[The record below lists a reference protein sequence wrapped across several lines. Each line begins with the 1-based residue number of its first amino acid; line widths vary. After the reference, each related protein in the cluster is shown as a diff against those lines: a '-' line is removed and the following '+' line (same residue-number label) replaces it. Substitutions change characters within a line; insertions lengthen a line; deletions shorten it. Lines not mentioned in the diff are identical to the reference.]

1 MRTYKWLFIGGSI
14 MLLASFL
21 SLFFQSPNRVSATS
35 GPNCDAVKCTFID
48 TTINDF
54 QVGQF
59 AYTSLNNATGDGS
72 VQLLPVGLTSPWI
85 TDTYNIGTPR
95 TELAAVAYNG
105 NGTDYIYVIG
115 GLDNSTPRQVL
126 KQILKATANSN
137 GSIASPGFTVVSGAD
152 LPFGRSG
159 HTAVISPTATG
170 AWLYVLGGN
179 TQDQFGIEL
188 ITSTIYYNFIDSNG
202 NFPEPGNWRTATMP
216 PYGFL
221 GNGEL
226 VYYQAV
232 VNNGYLYVMG
242 GADQYG
248 SPYNN
253 IYRASINAS
262 TGALG
267 SWQPETNLPNISRK
281 SFAAVTWQGLTGNNF
296 IYLLG
301 GLKDNDYIAQSQVDF
316 TSFNS
321 SDGSL
326 NVFPDP
332 TANGAAL
339 PYGYYAHGAV
349 QSNGA
354 LYVVAGNPGGSD
366 TNITTT
372 VQSALIDEN
381 TGGLK
386 NIIEGTTNPWI
397 TSNPLPEGRKYHATV
412 IGSNNGE
419 VYVIG
424 GYGPEGTG
432 TNTVYHGSTRGMGA
446 NYAPNGTF
454 TSKSI
459 YLQGQRNVNTLVVNT
474 TMTSPVTMT
483 LQYRYGNSEA
493 GLGSW
498 INLPSLPFGVNVSTT
513 FPVNFTASYVQYR
526 GWFTASTEITR
537 TIFNLSPALNA
548 FEVRFPP
555 PPTPTPTA
563 TATNTPGAP
572 QLPDFTIYGIE
583 APPANSSPISQT
595 FKIRVANVGNRA
607 FAPVQRAPGTPV
619 AQLAAPLFRTKTAGT
634 SQQTTAPRS
643 PSATQYFAWIFF
655 YVDPSPPPT
664 QLTDMPNCRDQSGNL
679 VIPPFV
685 FVGDLPVGGVK
696 DYQTT
701 CWINTTGTHNFY
713 ALVNGCNNPS
723 ANPDYATTCSPTQG
737 YVIESRYD
745 NNLFGPVPSGS
756 VLPPL
761 GANYLPYIR
770 KSP

>member
-14 MLLASFL
+14 MLFASL
-21 SLFFQSPNRVSATS
+21 SLFFDSPNRVSATS

-59 AYTSLNNATGDGS
+59 IYTGLNNATGDGS

-115 GLDNSTPRQVL
+115 GLDNSSPRQVL
-126 KQILKATANSN
+126 TSILKATANSN
-137 GSIASPGFTVVSGAD
+137 GSIAAPGFTVVSN
-152 LPFGRSG
+152 LPLGRSG
-159 HTAVISPTATG
+159 HAAVISPTTTG

-179 TQDQFGIEL
+179 TKDTFGNEF
-188 ITSTIYYNFIDSNG
+188 ITSTIYYNFIDTNG
-202 NFPEPGNWRTATMP
+202 NFPEPSNWRTATMP
-216 PYGFL
+216 LYGYA
-221 GNGEL
+221 GEEGRL

-242 GADQYG
+242 GADAYG
-248 SPYNN
+248 NPYDH
-253 IYRASINAS
+253 IWRAAINGA

-267 SWQPETNLPNISRK
+267 SWEGPETNLPSIPRK
-281 SFAAVTWQGLTGNNF
+281 SFAATTWQGPAGSFL
-296 IYLLG
+296 YLLG
-301 GLKDNDYIAQSQVDF
+301 GLQANDYNAQAAVDYAPF
-316 TSFNS
+316 DSSGHLNPFSTS
-321 SDGSL
+321 
-326 NVFPDP
+326 
-332 TANGAAL
+332 GAAL
-339 PYGYYAHGAV
+339 PTGYYAHGAV
-349 QSNGA
+349 QSNNV
-354 LYVVAGNPGGSD
+354 LYVTAGNPGGSD

-372 VQSALIDEN
+372 VQSALIDQD
-381 TGGLK
+381 TGSLR
-386 NIIEGTTNPWI
+386 NIITGTANAWI
-397 TSNPLPEGRKYHATV
+397 TSNPLPQGRKYHATV

-424 GYGPEGTG
+424 GYGPDGNG
-432 TNTVYHGSTRGMGA
+432 TNTVYHGSTRGFGA
-446 NYAPNGTF
+446 NYAPAGTY
-454 TSKSI
+454 TSKIINMVS
-459 YLQGQRNVNTLVVNT
+459 QRNVNKLVVNT
-474 TMTSPVTMT
+474 TITNPVTMT
-483 LQYRYGNSEA
+483 VQYRIGDSDGEVTGA
-493 GLGSW
+493 PW
-498 INLPSLPFGVNVSTT
+498 INLPSLTPGVNVSHT
-513 FPVNFTASYVQYR
+513 FTVNFTKSKIQYR
-526 GWFTASTEITR
+526 ALLTTTVS
-537 TIFNLSPALNA
+537 NLSPALNA
-548 FEVRFPP
+548 FEVQFPA

-583 APPANSSPISQT
+583 APPANSAPISQT
-595 FKIRVANVGNRA
+595 FKIRVANIGNRA

-619 AQLAAPLFRTKTAGT
+619 AQLAAPLFRAKTAGT
-634 SQQTTAPRS
+634 NQQTAAPRR

-655 YVDPSPPPT
+655 YIDPSPPPT
-664 QLTDMPNCRDQSGNL
+664 KLTDMPNCRDQSGNL

-685 FVGDLPVGGVK
+685 FVGDLPVGFIK

-713 ALVNGCNNPS
+713 ALVNGCDNPS
-723 ANPDYATTCSPTQG
+723 DTPDYATTCSPTQG

-745 NNLFGPVPSGS
+745 NNIFGPVPSGAT
-756 VLPPL
+756 LPPL
-761 GANYLPYIR
+761 GANFLPYIQ